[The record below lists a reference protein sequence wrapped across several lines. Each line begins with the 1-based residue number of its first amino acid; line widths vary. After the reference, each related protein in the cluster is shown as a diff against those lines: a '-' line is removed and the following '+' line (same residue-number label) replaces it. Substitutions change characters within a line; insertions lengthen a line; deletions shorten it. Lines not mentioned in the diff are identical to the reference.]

1 MGVAFWQY
9 IGFVTLLLL
18 AGMQQIS
25 EDLYEAATL
34 DGAGPLTCFW
44 HLTIPLLRNALII
57 RGLVRY
63 VGNSLIVT
71 GFSIVLTIVV
81 GCLAAYALARMK
93 FVGRKIIYGIV
104 IAAYAIPLHGILV
117 PLYDTIIEFHLTNSY
132 FGLILP
138 YVTFGLPFAI
148 TVLYAFFLDFP
159 GEIVEAA
166 RLDGCSELGVLWRI
180 VVPLSM
186 SAVASVAIFQGVQ
199 IWNEFL
205 LALVVISD
213 DALKT
218 VPLGLV
224 AFRGNYVS
232 DWTAILASISVT
244 SIPMLILF
252 YPLPETIYP
261 QAGRVD
267 QITSDAFHATQ
278 FRSLDVKN
286 EERTTMGLPRERAD
300 CVKRNPA
307 CASGL

>member
-1 MGVAFWQY
+1 MAIASVKPRGELFSKP
-9 IGFVTLLLL
+9 FSLP
-18 AGMQQIS
+18 S
-25 EDLYEAATL
+25 
-34 DGAGPLTCFW
+34 
-44 HLTIPLLRNALII
+44 TIDWRGYGRAWNG
-57 RGLVRY
+57 GLVRY

-71 GFSIVLTIVV
+71 GSSVVLTIVV

-252 YPLPETIYP
+252 ILF
-261 QAGRVD
+261 QR
-267 QITSDAFHATQ
+267 Q
-278 FRSLDVKN
+278 FIRSLAGSTK
-286 EERTTMGLPRERAD
+286 
-300 CVKRNPA
+300 
-307 CASGL
+307 

>member
-1 MGVAFWQY
+1 MKLSSLPRLKEYPPYLILTAYSVL
-9 IGFVTLLLL
+9 ILV
-18 AGMQQIS
+18 
-25 EDLYEAATL
+25 
-34 DGAGPLTCFW
+34 PLGWMAIASVKPRGELFSKPFS
-44 HLTIPLLRNALII
+44 LPSTIDWRGYARAWNG
-57 RGLVRY
+57 GLVRY

-71 GFSIVLTIVV
+71 GSSIVLTIVV

-117 PLYDTIIEFHLTNSY
+117 PLYDTIVEFHLTNSY

-252 YPLPETIYP
+252 ILF
-261 QAGRVD
+261 QR
-267 QITSDAFHATQ
+267 Q
-278 FRSLDVKN
+278 FIRSLAGSTK
-286 EERTTMGLPRERAD
+286 
-300 CVKRNPA
+300 
-307 CASGL
+307 

>member
-1 MGVAFWQY
+1 MKLSSLPRLKEYPPYLV
-9 IGFVTLLLL
+9 L
-18 AGMQQIS
+18 ATYSVLI
-25 EDLYEAATL
+25 LV
-34 DGAGPLTCFW
+34 PLGWMAIASVKPRGELFSKPFS
-44 HLTIPLLRNALII
+44 LPSTIDWRGYGRAWNG
-57 RGLVRY
+57 GLVRY

-71 GFSIVLTIVV
+71 GSSVVLTIVV

-166 RLDGCSELGVLWRI
+166 RLDGCTELGVLWRI

-199 IWNEFL
+199 MWNEFL

-252 YPLPETIYP
+252 ILF
-261 QAGRVD
+261 QR
-267 QITSDAFHATQ
+267 Q
-278 FRSLDVKN
+278 FIRSLAGSTK
-286 EERTTMGLPRERAD
+286 
-300 CVKRNPA
+300 
-307 CASGL
+307 

>member
-1 MGVAFWQY
+1 MKLSSLPRLKEYPPYLILTAYSVL
-9 IGFVTLLLL
+9 ILV
-18 AGMQQIS
+18 
-25 EDLYEAATL
+25 
-34 DGAGPLTCFW
+34 PLGWMAIASVKPRGELFSKPFS
-44 HLTIPLLRNALII
+44 LPSTIDWRGYARAWNA
-57 RGLVRY
+57 GLVRY

-252 YPLPETIYP
+252 ILF
-261 QAGRVD
+261 QR
-267 QITSDAFHATQ
+267 Q
-278 FRSLDVKN
+278 FIRSLAGSTK
-286 EERTTMGLPRERAD
+286 
-300 CVKRNPA
+300 
-307 CASGL
+307 

>member
-1 MGVAFWQY
+1 MKLSSLPRLKEYPPYLILMAYSVL
-9 IGFVTLLLL
+9 IL
-18 AGMQQIS
+18 
-25 EDLYEAATL
+25 
-34 DGAGPLTCFW
+34 
-44 HLTIPLLRNALII
+44 IPLGWMAIASVKPRGELFSKPFSLPSTIDWRGYARAWNG
-57 RGLVRY
+57 GLVRY

-71 GFSIVLTIVV
+71 GSSIVLTIVV

-117 PLYDTIIEFHLTNSY
+117 PLYDTIVEFHLTNSY

-252 YPLPETIYP
+252 ILF
-261 QAGRVD
+261 QR
-267 QITSDAFHATQ
+267 Q
-278 FRSLDVKN
+278 FIRSLAGSTK
-286 EERTTMGLPRERAD
+286 
-300 CVKRNPA
+300 
-307 CASGL
+307 

>member
-1 MGVAFWQY
+1 MKISSLPRLKEYPAYLFLTGYSVLILVPLGWMVIASVKPRGEMFNTPFSLPSTIDWRGYQRAWN
-9 IGFVTLLLL
+9 GGLL
-18 AGMQQIS
+18 
-25 EDLYEAATL
+25 
-34 DGAGPLTCFW
+34 
-44 HLTIPLLRNALII
+44 
-57 RGLVRY
+57 RY

-71 GFSIVLTIVV
+71 GSSVVVTIVV
-81 GCLAAYALARMK
+81 GCLTAYALARMK
-93 FVGRKIIYGIV
+93 FIGRRVIYGIV

-117 PLYDTIIEFHLTNSY
+117 PLYDTIVKLHLTNTY

-148 TVLYAFFLDFP
+148 TILYAFFIDFP
-159 GEIVEAA
+159 SEIIEAA
-166 RLDGCSELGVLWRI
+166 RLDGCTELGVLWRI

-186 SAVASVAIFQGVQ
+186 SGVASVAIFQGVQ

-213 DALKT
+213 DGLKT

-252 YPLPETIYP
+252 
-261 QAGRVD
+261 V
-267 QITSDAFHATQ
+267 AFQRQ
-278 FRSLDVKN
+278 FIRSLAGSTK
-286 EERTTMGLPRERAD
+286 
-300 CVKRNPA
+300 
-307 CASGL
+307 

>member
-1 MGVAFWQY
+1 MKLSSLPRLKEYPPYLILTAYSVL
-9 IGFVTLLLL
+9 ILV
-18 AGMQQIS
+18 
-25 EDLYEAATL
+25 
-34 DGAGPLTCFW
+34 PLGWMAIASVKPRGELFSKPFS
-44 HLTIPLLRNALII
+44 LPSTIDWRGYARAWNG
-57 RGLVRY
+57 GLVRY

-71 GFSIVLTIVV
+71 GSSIVLTIVV

-252 YPLPETIYP
+252 ILF
-261 QAGRVD
+261 QR
-267 QITSDAFHATQ
+267 Q
-278 FRSLDVKN
+278 FIRSLAGSTK
-286 EERTTMGLPRERAD
+286 
-300 CVKRNPA
+300 
-307 CASGL
+307 

>member
-1 MGVAFWQY
+1 MKLSSLPRLKEYPPYLILMAYSVL
-9 IGFVTLLLL
+9 IL
-18 AGMQQIS
+18 
-25 EDLYEAATL
+25 
-34 DGAGPLTCFW
+34 
-44 HLTIPLLRNALII
+44 IPLGWMAIASVKPRGELFSKPFSLPSTIDWRGYARAWNG
-57 RGLVRY
+57 GLVRY

-71 GFSIVLTIVV
+71 GSSIVLTIVV

-252 YPLPETIYP
+252 ILF
-261 QAGRVD
+261 QR
-267 QITSDAFHATQ
+267 Q
-278 FRSLDVKN
+278 FIRSLAGSTK
-286 EERTTMGLPRERAD
+286 
-300 CVKRNPA
+300 
-307 CASGL
+307 

>member
-1 MGVAFWQY
+1 MKLSSLPRLKEYPSYLILTAYSVL
-9 IGFVTLLLL
+9 ILV
-18 AGMQQIS
+18 
-25 EDLYEAATL
+25 
-34 DGAGPLTCFW
+34 PLGWMAIASVKPRGELFSKPFS
-44 HLTIPLLRNALII
+44 LPSTIDWRGYARAWNG
-57 RGLVRY
+57 GLVRY

-71 GFSIVLTIVV
+71 GSSIVLTIVV

-252 YPLPETIYP
+252 ILF
-261 QAGRVD
+261 QR
-267 QITSDAFHATQ
+267 Q
-278 FRSLDVKN
+278 FIRSLAGSTK
-286 EERTTMGLPRERAD
+286 
-300 CVKRNPA
+300 
-307 CASGL
+307 

>member
-1 MGVAFWQY
+1 MKLSSLPRLKEYPPYLV
-9 IGFVTLLLL
+9 L
-18 AGMQQIS
+18 AAYSVLI
-25 EDLYEAATL
+25 LV
-34 DGAGPLTCFW
+34 PLGWMAIASVKPRGELFSKPFS
-44 HLTIPLLRNALII
+44 LPSTIDWRGYARAWNG
-57 RGLVRY
+57 GLVRY

-71 GFSIVLTIVV
+71 GSSVVLTIVV

-166 RLDGCSELGVLWRI
+166 RLDGCTELGVLWRI

-199 IWNEFL
+199 MWNEFL

-252 YPLPETIYP
+252 ILF
-261 QAGRVD
+261 QR
-267 QITSDAFHATQ
+267 Q
-278 FRSLDVKN
+278 FIRSLAGSTK
-286 EERTTMGLPRERAD
+286 
-300 CVKRNPA
+300 
-307 CASGL
+307 

>member
-1 MGVAFWQY
+1 MKLSSLPRLKEYPSYLILTAYSVL
-9 IGFVTLLLL
+9 ILV
-18 AGMQQIS
+18 
-25 EDLYEAATL
+25 
-34 DGAGPLTCFW
+34 PLGWMAIASVKPRGELFSKPFS
-44 HLTIPLLRNALII
+44 LPSTIDWRGYARAWNG
-57 RGLVRY
+57 GLVRY

-71 GFSIVLTIVV
+71 GSSIVLTIVV

-117 PLYDTIIEFHLTNSY
+117 PLYDTIIEFHLTYCY

-252 YPLPETIYP
+252 ILF
-261 QAGRVD
+261 QR
-267 QITSDAFHATQ
+267 Q
-278 FRSLDVKN
+278 FIRSLAGSTK
-286 EERTTMGLPRERAD
+286 
-300 CVKRNPA
+300 
-307 CASGL
+307 